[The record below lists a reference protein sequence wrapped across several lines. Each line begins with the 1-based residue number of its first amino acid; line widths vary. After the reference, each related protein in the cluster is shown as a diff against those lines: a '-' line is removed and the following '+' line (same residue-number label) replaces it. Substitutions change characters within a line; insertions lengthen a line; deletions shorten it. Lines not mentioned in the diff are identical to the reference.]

1 MLLLYN
7 VSMSKSTEEKIEK
20 IKSNK
25 YISILNDVK
34 NIFFNHNMNVYSG
47 YATLYI
53 LMAMVPLLMLAISI
67 SNLFS
72 SFTPNDV
79 ANMIV
84 EFFPD
89 IPWLQDILTDIF
101 GNITSSKSGVVISLS
116 LITTLWSASN
126 GVSAIQRG
134 LQEIHGEK
142 YTLLGKPKA
151 LLFTIG
157 FILLI
162 PSLLFFQLLRVPITN
177 FVTSFLS
184 RFNLQDTV
192 LYFRRFMQYSGIL
205 SISASI
211 LFILL
216 AYVYLPNK
224 KITFKSQL
232 PGAIFTIV
240 IAGIFTFAFSFF
252 MGTFWKAS
260 SFYGSLVSVFL
271 SALWVNY
278 IVMIFFAGAAL
289 NKALED

>member
-7 VSMSKSTEEKIEK
+7 VSMSSSKEEKIEK

-25 YISILNDVK
+25 YVSILNEVK
-34 NIFFNHNMNVYSG
+34 NIFLNHNMNVYSG

-53 LMAMVPLLMLAISI
+53 LMAMAPLLMLVISI
-67 SNLFS
+67 SNLFT
-72 SFTPNDV
+72 SFTPYDV

-101 GNITSSKSGVVISLS
+101 GNITSSVSGVVISLS

-134 LQEIHGEK
+134 LQEIRGEK

-157 FILLI
+157 VILLI
-162 PSLLFFQLLRVPITN
+162 PSLFFFQLLRVPIIN
-177 FVTSFLS
+177 IVSSFLS
-184 RFNLQDTV
+184 KFNLQDTV

-216 AYVYLPNK
+216 AYVYLPNE

-240 IAGIFTFAFSFF
+240 VAGIFTLAFSFF
-252 MGTFWKAS
+252 MSTFWKAS
-260 SFYGSLVSVFL
+260 SFYGSLVSMFL
-271 SALWVNY
+271 FALWVNY